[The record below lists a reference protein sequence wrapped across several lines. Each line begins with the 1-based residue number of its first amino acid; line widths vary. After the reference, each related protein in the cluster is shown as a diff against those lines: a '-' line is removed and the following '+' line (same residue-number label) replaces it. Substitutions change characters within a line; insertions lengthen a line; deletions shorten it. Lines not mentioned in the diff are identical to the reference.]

1 MLSKYDI
8 LLFDSDNT
16 LYDHGVHEK
25 TAIFEAFS
33 LYGQKITDEQYL
45 LYKKINDD
53 IWKEFERGI
62 EHPDGPLVERFRRFA
77 EITGMELSPAEIN
90 ELYIEALSNQCSP
103 FPASFEVCQSLARTH
118 KLYIITNGTES
129 VQLRRFERS
138 PLRPFFKDIFTAA
151 AIGIQKPKKEYF
163 DRVLEKIDCFDRS
176 RAVVIGDS
184 LTSDILGGINAGID
198 TIWYNPGFNEHPEEI
213 CPTYEIHDFKEL
225 VIHSR

>member
-90 ELYIEALSNQCSP
+90 ELYVEALSNQCSP

-118 KLYIITNGTES
+118 RLYIITNGTES

-163 DRVLEKIDCFDRS
+163 GRVLEKIDCFDRS

-213 CPTYEIHDFKEL
+213 CPTYEIHDLKEL

>member
-62 EHPDGPLVERFRRFA
+62 EHTDGPLIERFRRFA

-118 KLYIITNGTES
+118 RLYIITNGTES

-138 PLRPFFKDIFTAA
+138 PLRPFFEDIFTAA

-198 TIWYNPGFNEHPEEI
+198 TIWYNPGFNEHPENI
-213 CPTYEIHDFKEL
+213 CPAYEIHDLKEL
-225 VIHSR
+225 I

>member
-16 LYDHGVHEK
+16 LYDHGIHEK

-33 LYGQKITDEQYL
+33 LYGQEITDEQYL

-62 EHPDGPLVERFRRFA
+62 QHTDGPLIERFRRFS
-77 EITGMELSPAEIN
+77 ETTGIELAPDRIN
-90 ELYIEALSNQCSP
+90 GLYVEALSNQCSP
-103 FPASFEVCQSLARTH
+103 FPSSFEVCRTLAKSH

-163 DRVLEKIDCFDRS
+163 DRVLEKINCTDRT
-176 RAVVIGDS
+176 RTVVIGDS

-198 TIWYNPGFNEHPEEI
+198 TVWYNPGFCEHPENI
-213 CPTYEIHDFKEL
+213 SSTYEIHDLKEL
-225 VIHSR
+225 VALC

>member
-16 LYDHGVHEK
+16 LYDHGIHEK

-33 LYGQKITDEQYL
+33 LYGCEITNEQYL

-62 EHPDGPLVERFRRFA
+62 QHKYGPLIERFRRFSEA
-77 EITGMELSPAEIN
+77 TGIELAPDRIN
-90 ELYIEALSNQCSP
+90 ELYVEALSNQCAP
-103 FPASFEVCQSLARTH
+103 FPTSLEVCRALAKSH

-138 PLRPFFKDIFTAA
+138 PLRPFFEDIFTAA
-151 AIGIQKPKKEYF
+151 SIGIQKPKKEYF
-163 DRVLEKIDCFDRS
+163 DRVLERIKCTDRS

-198 TIWYNPGFNEHPEEI
+198 TIWYNPRFCEHPENI
-213 CPTYEIHDFKEL
+213 SPTYEIHDLKEL
-225 VIHSR
+225 VIHSK